1 MHIPSLLFSILG
13 LVSIASAFP
22 SRISKPERP
31 FPRPAS
37 QKLDANADKD
47 SLRYQPAFY
56 FDKRICNLAAAV
68 DENGAVNT
76 GIPNGTPCRARSG
89 LASAKVYTRKRC
101 NNGWCA
107 YMYDYYVRGSDLVCR
122 LNLNRPNWENIVVF
136 VKNNTIQHVAASA
149 NGEYIRRDKPHL
161 HESHPLMVKQ
171 SPVSLPSCVFRFANK
186 KHVENVKKDV
196 GEWLIADLVGW
207 DGSPTPELRKK
218 LSIQDLGHFHLADAH
233 FAETLEEAAGEHVP
247 GFDCGSGETKH
258 MHKEKQKEKVKGKD
272 KLEVE
277 EKDSEKKFDVKETVK
292 GKDKLQVEEKDQKI
306 ESGKEKEEDKKFNI
320 KEDKD
325 DKDDKKKF
333 DIKEKEEE
341 KKLDIKEIVKEKKD
355 KEDEDEKVDIKKDK
369 ENKEEKK
376 EDKKHDEK
384 DDEKDD

>member
-13 LVSIASAFP
+13 VVSIASAFP
-22 SRISKPERP
+22 SQISNPERP

-56 FDKRICNLAAAV
+56 FGKRICNLAAAV

-76 GIPNGTPCRARSG
+76 GIPNGTPCRPRSG

-161 HESHPLMVKQ
+161 HETHPLMVKQ
-171 SPVSLPSCVFRFANK
+171 GPVSLPACVFRFANK
-186 KHVENVKKDV
+186 KHVENVRKDV
-196 GEWLIADLVGW
+196 GEWVIADLVGW

-247 GFDCGSGETKH
+247 GFDCGSGETKDA
-258 MHKEKQKEKVKGKD
+258 HKEKQKEKVKSKD

-277 EKDSEKKFDVKETVK
+277 K
-292 GKDKLQVEEKDQKI
+292 KDQKI

-320 KEDKD
+320 KEDKKED
-325 DKDDKKKF
+325 EKGDEKKKF

-341 KKLDIKEIVKEKKD
+341 KFNSKENVKDMED
-355 KEDEDEKVDIKKDK
+355 KED
-369 ENKEEKK
+369 KK
-376 EDKKHDEK
+376 EDKKDEK
-384 DDEKDD
+384 K